1 MRILFVGDASNLHNC
16 LARQLRLMGHD
27 AVVAS
32 NGSRW
37 MDTSRDIDLSRRP
50 GRLGA
55 VRYVWDILRSL
66 PRMRGYDIVHLSSH
80 IFLDLKPQ
88 KVRLVFDYLRHHNGK
103 VVLSALGTDC
113 VYYNACFDGHTYRY
127 SDYFVGDQPSPYVH
141 SGEYYAQQQDNWRLP
156 VMQDYS
162 NYLVNH
168 IDGVVACLWEYY
180 EAYRSLVPNKLA
192 YAGIPIDVDALS
204 FRPLEKVPERVRFFI
219 GIQRDRT
226 VIKGT
231 DRLLAALQRVHD
243 RYPDQCE
250 MEVVENLPYD
260 EYTRRM
266 RASHVLLDQLYSYT
280 PATNALIAMA
290 QGLVAVSGAEPEYYE
305 FIGAADNRPIV
316 NVTPYDDADIDRQL
330 EYIIQHKDRLP
341 LWSRQSRAFV
351 LEHNAA
357 QVVAERHLHFWNELL
372 AKS

>member
-50 GRLGA
+50 GYLGA
-55 VRYVWDILRSL
+55 VRYVLDILRAL

-88 KVRLVFDYLRHHNGK
+88 KVRLVFDYLRRHNGK

-113 VYYNACFDGHTYRY
+113 VYYNACHDGHTYRY
-127 SDYFVGDQPSPYVH
+127 SDYLVGDQPSPYYR
-141 SGEYYAQQQDNWRLP
+141 SGEYLAQQQDNWRLP
-156 VMQDYS
+156 AMQSYS
-162 NYLVNH
+162 DYLVSH
-168 IDGVVACLWEYY
+168 IDGAVACLWEYY
-180 EAYRSLVPNKLA
+180 AAYRPVLGDRVV
-192 YAGIPIDVDALS
+192 YAGIPIDTDSLS
-204 FRPLEKVPERVRFFI
+204 LRPLEQAPEKVRFFI

-226 VIKGT
+226 VVKGT

-250 MEVVENLPYD
+250 MEVVENLPYA
-260 EYTRRM
+260 EYTSRM

-290 QGLVAVSGAEPEYYE
+290 QGLVAVSGAEPEYYDL
-305 FIGAADNRPIV
+305 IGESENRPIV

-341 LWSRQSRAFV
+341 EWSRESRAFV
-351 LEHNAA
+351 LKHNAA
-357 QVVAERHLHFWNELL
+357 PLVAQRHLDFWTQSL
-372 AKS
+372 

>member
-1 MRILFVGDASNLHNC
+1 MRILFVGDASNLHNS

-32 NGSRW
+32 NGSLW
-37 MDTSRDIDLSRRP
+37 MDTSLDIDLSRRP

-55 VRYVWDILRSL
+55 VRYVLDVLRAL

-88 KVRLVFDYLRHHNGK
+88 KVRRVFDYLRRHNGK
-103 VVLSALGTDC
+103 VFLSALGTDC
-113 VYYNACFDGHTYRY
+113 VYYNACHDGHTYRY
-127 SDYFVGDQPSPYVH
+127 SDYLVGDKPSPYYR
-141 SGEYYAQQQDNWRLP
+141 SGEYFAQQQDNWRLP
-156 VMQDYS
+156 AMQSFSD
-162 NYLVNH
+162 YLVSH
-168 IDGVVACLWEYY
+168 IDGAVACLWEYY
-180 EAYRSLVPNKLA
+180 AAYRPVLGDRVV
-192 YAGIPIDVDALS
+192 YAGIPIDTDSLS
-204 FRPLEKVPERVRFFI
+204 LRPLEQAPEKVRFFI

-226 VIKGT
+226 VVKGT
-231 DRLLAALQRVHD
+231 DRLLAALQRVHN

-250 MEVVENLPYD
+250 MDVVENLPYA
-260 EYTRRM
+260 EYTSRM

-290 QGLVAVSGAEPEYYE
+290 QGLVAVSGAEPEYYDL
-305 FIGAADNRPIV
+305 IGENENHPIV

-341 LWSRQSRAFV
+341 QWSRESREFV
-351 LEHNAA
+351 LKHNAA
-357 QVVAERHLHFWNELL
+357 PLVAQRHLDVWTKVPLTP
-372 AKS
+372 